1 MKNIFY
7 IYGATLAA
15 SLVLASCN
23 DSERRP
29 GYVRGHPNQVAADR
43 GKLEAEDRK
52 KRDSG
57 FTFETVANQYGEIK
71 LAELAVRRS
80 RTPEIRKLAE
90 RIIADHSASLN
101 KLKTLAQ
108 ARSFA
113 VPVEENDGSKKM
125 LEKISHSSANEFDEQ
140 WCAQLIGMHDESIGK
155 FQERL
160 NDTADREL
168 KAYIGDILP
177 LLKDHLKSLKGYR
190 ENLARQ
196 K

>member
-1 MKNIFY
+1 MKKIFY
-7 IYGATLAA
+7 IYSAAIAA
-15 SLVLASCN
+15 SLVLAACN
-23 DSERRP
+23 DSERRA
-29 GYVRGHPNQVAADR
+29 GYVRGHASQAAAAQ
-43 GKLEAEDRK
+43 GKPEAEEKK

-90 RIIADHSASLN
+90 RIITDHSASLN
-101 KLKTLAQ
+101 ELKTLAQ
-108 ARSFA
+108 TRHFA
-113 VPVEENDGSKKM
+113 VPVEENDASKKM
-125 LEKISHSSANEFDEQ
+125 LEKISHSSATEFDEQ

-160 NDTADREL
+160 NDTADQEL
-168 KAYIGDILP
+168 KTYIGTILP
-177 LLKDHLKSLKGYR
+177 LLKDHLKSLKRYR
-190 ENLARQ
+190 ENLAHQ